1 MVSIPHHS
9 LQRQGGGQDGW
20 GEHPSCG
27 ALMGRNKMWTLS
39 PSLCLAQSYSTSVQ
53 ATTAPAKRSISPII
67 HPDPFFSRKNMRSKA
82 GRQQCVCF

>member
-27 ALMGRNKMWTLS
+27 ALKGSNKKWTLS
-39 PSLCLAQSYSTSVQ
+39 PSFCLAQSSGAPVQ
-53 ATTAPAKRSISPII
+53 ATTASSKRSMSAII
-67 HPDPFFSRKNMRSKA
+67 LQNNIRSRT
-82 GRQQCVCF
+82 GRQHVCF